1 MKNTESPERVMSRL
15 LEKIVA
21 YAGALGELKYRHTL
35 IEEEIE
41 QIDLT
46 VRSGCSALSKK
57 KKAGRTTESAVL
69 AVHREYR
76 RSIQEH
82 SKYLSRTRFL
92 LQVEF
97 EQIGRL
103 KDEIQNQLAET
114 IGLLKKTAY
123 ILEKTAEADV
133 ARPLR
138 RPNPYV
144 LRSETWQA
152 PV

>member
-1 MKNTESPERVMSRL
+1 MSR

-35 IEEEIE
+35 IEEEIK
-41 QIDLT
+41 QIEFT
-46 VRSGCSALSKK
+46 IRSGRSGLSKK
-57 KKAGRTTESAVL
+57 RKAGRTTESAVV

-82 SKYLSRTRFL
+82 NNHLSRTRFL

-103 KDEIQNQLAET
+103 KDEMQAQLGET
-114 IGLLKKTAY
+114 VEL
-123 ILEKTAEADV
+123 LEKSAYGV

-144 LRSETWQA
+144 FPVRS
-152 PV
+152 

>member
-1 MKNTESPERVMSRL
+1 MKNTERPENVMPRL
-15 LEKIVA
+15 LEKVVA

-41 QIDLT
+41 HIDLA
-46 VRSGCSALSKK
+46 VRSGRSALSKK

-69 AVHREYR
+69 AVRREYR
-76 RSIQEH
+76 RSIQDH

-103 KDEIQNQLAET
+103 KDEMQAQLGET
-114 IGLLKKTAY
+114 INLLKKIAY
-123 ILEKTAEADV
+123 ILEKTADNV
-133 ARPLR
+133 ARPL
-138 RPNPYV
+138 P
-144 LRSETWQA
+144 RS
-152 PV
+152 

>member
-1 MKNTESPERVMSRL
+1 MKNTERPETVMARL
-15 LEKIVA
+15 LDKIVA
-21 YAGALGELKYRHTL
+21 EAGALGELKYRHTL

-41 QIDLT
+41 QIDLA
-46 VRSGCSALSKK
+46 VRSGRSALSKK

-69 AVHREYR
+69 AVRRGYR

-103 KDEIQNQLAET
+103 KDEMQAQL
-114 IGLLKKTAY
+114 G
-123 ILEKTAEADV
+123 
-133 ARPLR
+133 
-138 RPNPYV
+138 
-144 LRSETWQA
+144 
-152 PV
+152 